1 MTFDPGQVE
10 QLTATSDLEFS
21 PHSTNDPAGR
31 IFKWRDQLYRGIR
44 PSHAE
49 LFGRLFEQGTIQ
61 RLVDKGLLVESQRTS
76 FSLNAY
82 PLVVRHRQIPVVSH
96 PLEWSP
102 SMLRDAALVTLDLN
116 IELVKEGLVLQD
128 AHPWNILFDGPW
140 PRHVDL
146 TSIKPL
152 KSDDLDC
159 FEDEFLSYFLYP
171 LVLMSTGREALA
183 ESLMYADGGIR
194 RSDLFR
200 LMPARTILS
209 LGLEVAR
216 KQLGRFRSPQ
226 ARQIERMESIRRA
239 VECIRI
245 PSRQPQTPE
254 PTESERNAVREV
266 LAPRRPKTVLLVD
279 SSDWAASMFAGAQ
292 VQPTVA
298 IDSRWSTDNLYR
310 AARQSVPNVL
320 PLQMD
325 LEKAT
330 AAFGQF
336 GRPSGDAVS
345 RLKSDMVLAPQ
356 LTSRLN
362 ADMERGG
369 SEYLLKALGML
380 SKRWAVFGV
389 APRAELASRL
399 PEFRSLIGRAFRS
412 CEEITLNSG
421 LFLFICEMPL

>member
-1 MTFDPGQVE
+1 V
-10 QLTATSDLEFS
+10 
-21 PHSTNDPAGR
+21 
-31 IFKWRDQLYRGIR
+31 
-44 PSHAE
+44 E
-49 LFGRLFEQGTIQ
+49 LFDRLFEQGTIQ
-61 RLVDKGLLVESQRTS
+61 RLVDKGLMVESQRTS
-76 FSLNAY
+76 FSLEAY
-82 PLVVRHRQIPVVSH
+82 PLIVRHRQIPFVSH

-116 IELVKEGLVLQD
+116 TELVKEGLVLQD

-152 KSDDLDC
+152 KPDDLDW
-159 FEDEFLSYFLYP
+159 FEEEFLGYFLYP

-183 ESLMYADGGIR
+183 ECLMYADGGVR
-194 RSDLFR
+194 RSDLLR

-209 LGLEVAR
+209 LGLDVAR
-216 KQLGRFRSPQ
+216 KQIGRFRSLK
-226 ARQIERMESIRRA
+226 ARQIERMQSIRRA
-239 VECIRI
+239 LERVRI

-254 PTESERNAVREV
+254 PTEIERKAVREV
-266 LAPRRPKTVLLVD
+266 LAAKGPKTVLLVD
-279 SSDWAASMFAGAQ
+279 SSDWAASIFAGAP

-325 LEKAT
+325 LDKAT

-356 LTSRLN
+356 LTSRLT
-362 ADMERGG
+362 ADMQQGG
-369 SEYLLKALGML
+369 SEYLLKAMGML
-380 SKRWAVFGV
+380 SKRWAVFGA
-389 APRAELASRL
+389 APRAELASHL
-399 PEFRSLIGRAFRS
+399 TEFRSLLKRTFRS
-412 CEEITLNSG
+412 CEEIALTTG
-421 LFLFICEMPL
+421 LLMFICEIPL